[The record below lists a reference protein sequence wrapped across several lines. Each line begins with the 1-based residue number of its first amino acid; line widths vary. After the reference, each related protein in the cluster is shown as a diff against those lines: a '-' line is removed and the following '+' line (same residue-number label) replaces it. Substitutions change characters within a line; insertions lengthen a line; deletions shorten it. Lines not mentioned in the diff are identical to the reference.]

1 MRGRLLKE
9 FRTGLKKSDDSRSA
23 KEINGLRPFT
33 AHMSVDCRDK
43 FELQSSMS
51 LINQI
56 CNKHRGLA
64 IDGELMKAIRENPF
78 PAPEMLLGANGERWV
93 PMHGLIPFSLYKG
106 LLVEIEKF
114 LSFEKCSLKRK
125 KYLGHMSAI

>member
-1 MRGRLLKE
+1 ME
-9 FRTGLKKSDDSRSA
+9 
-23 KEINGLRPFT
+23 
-33 AHMSVDCRDK
+33 
-43 FELQSSMS
+43 
-51 LINQI
+51 
-56 CNKHRGLA
+56 
-64 IDGELMKAIRENPF
+64 AIRDRPF
-78 PAPEMLLGANGERWV
+78 PAPEMLLGAKGELRV